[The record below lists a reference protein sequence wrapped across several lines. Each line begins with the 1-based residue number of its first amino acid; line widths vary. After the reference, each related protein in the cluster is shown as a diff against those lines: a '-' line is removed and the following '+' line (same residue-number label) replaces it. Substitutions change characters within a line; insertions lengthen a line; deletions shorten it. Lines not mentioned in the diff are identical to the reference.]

1 MNCTIYI
8 FGSLGGGYVQFPK
21 DYTKSIFQNFYS
33 RATADSLIAIHRKN
47 QLMYYGYIR
56 KLDESS
62 QYIGF
67 CVLINGAMFTD
78 ISKLFS
84 VFENAFSALVFK
96 GSILSINNKGDISSE
111 AYTLADKED
120 DIKEIAALIKNG
132 LEDSEPHMEPLP
144 PVDLSVANT
153 DYKTFDL
160 NDDNALFIRASVKFS
175 YTYITKRRKCD
186 TTSLSKYKEIIR
198 SLNAKTDK
206 AESKYKTLKSQYDKL
221 NRQKKQY
228 RNVIIVCLLVVM
240 YFLVASLMETKGVLK
255 NTRDEVSRKE
265 NALTSS
271 NATVNKLRNSN
282 NNLLFSINNER
293 GKRIAAEN
301 KLNSITQTYSSLQ
314 PLFIKNISFDYS
326 SGWLYFDYY
335 GICNKTITLVVKTH
349 EGLYTYSNSKV
360 LTIKPGFNSEYI
372 FVNGSL
378 DSSQQHS
385 FELLIGNKII
395 GGGQG

>member
-1 MNCTIYI
+1 
-8 FGSLGGGYVQFPK
+8 
-21 DYTKSIFQNFYS
+21 
-33 RATADSLIAIHRKN
+33 
-47 QLMYYGYIR
+47 MYYGYIR

-78 ISKLFS
+78 IGKLFS
-84 VFENAFSALVFK
+84 VFENVFSALVFK

-144 PVDLSVANT
+144 PLDLSVANT
-153 DYKTFDL
+153 DYKTFDS
-160 NDDNALFIRASVKFS
+160 NADNTLLIRASVKFS
-175 YTYITKRRKCD
+175 YTYITKRGKCD
-186 TTSLSKYKEIIR
+186 TTSLSKYKKIIR

-228 RNVIIVCLLVVM
+228 RNIIIVCLLVVM
-240 YFLVASLMETKGVLK
+240 YFLVVSLMETKGVLK
-255 NTRDEVSRKE
+255 STQDEVSQKD

-271 NATVNKLRNSN
+271 YANVNKLKSYNSK
-282 NNLLFSINNER
+282 LLYLFNNECD
-293 GKRIAAEN
+293 KRIAAEN
-301 KLNSITQTYSSLQ
+301 KLKSMTRTYSSLQ
-314 PLFIKNISFDYS
+314 PLFIKNVSYDYS

-335 GICNKTITLVVKTH
+335 GICNKTINLVVKTH
-349 EGLYTYSNSKV
+349 EGSYTYSNSKV
-360 LTIKPGFNSEYI
+360 LTIRPGFNSEYI
-372 FVNGSL
+372 YVNGFL
-378 DSSQQHS
+378 NSSQQHS

-395 GGGQG
+395 GGGQS

>member
-33 RATADSLIAIHRKN
+33 RATSDSLIAIHRKK

-78 ISKLFS
+78 IGKLFS
-84 VFENAFSALVFK
+84 VFENVFSALVFK

-144 PVDLSVANT
+144 PLDLSVANT
-153 DYKTFDL
+153 DYKTFDS
-160 NDDNALFIRASVKFS
+160 NADNTLLIRASVKFS
-175 YTYITKRRKCD
+175 YTYITKRGKCD
-186 TTSLSKYKEIIR
+186 TTSLSKYKKIIR

-228 RNVIIVCLLVVM
+228 RNIIIVCLLVVM
-240 YFLVASLMETKGVLK
+240 YFLVVSLMETKGVLK
-255 NTRDEVSRKE
+255 STQDEVSQKD

-271 NATVNKLRNSN
+271 YANVNKLKSYNSK
-282 NNLLFSINNER
+282 LLYLFNNECD
-293 GKRIAAEN
+293 KRIAAEN
-301 KLNSITQTYSSLQ
+301 KLKSMTRTYSSLQ
-314 PLFIKNISFDYS
+314 PLFIKNVSYDYS

-335 GICNKTITLVVKTH
+335 GICNKTINLVVKTH
-349 EGLYTYSNSKV
+349 EGSYTYSNSKV
-360 LTIKPGFNSEYI
+360 LTIRPGFNSEYI
-372 FVNGSL
+372 YVNGFL
-378 DSSQQHS
+378 NSSQQHS

-395 GGGQG
+395 GGGQS